1 MRATQATPEDDAI
14 AIQRFD
20 RVACSVRELVVGRQA
35 RAAASG
41 AATQPW
47 VAAMLRRSNPDDA
60 SGRRAWIES
69 GGFQV
74 VRGPRILP
82 IADHRGRRP
91 ELEITRALQV
101 TDRYLQARGPSVS
114 AKARHHCLAGVLLA
128 MEGRTVPEMDA
139 LEPQRGTIPRED
151 MAHVVRM
158 RLQRAPHPLD
168 EAGYQLLLWEV
179 VRAQDP
185 AAPFP
190 FARRVPVWLHPTA
203 DGQTDVEVIVEP
215 PGGLGAAERLV
226 LDRAIQGRLSAGPIR
241 EPGEGLVVEIPA
253 FTGRDTSDHGEGTGL
268 RAVDS
273 PR

>member
-1 MRATQATPEDDAI
+1 
-14 AIQRFD
+14 
-20 RVACSVRELVVGRQA
+20 
-35 RAAASG
+35 
-41 AATQPW
+41 
-47 VAAMLRRSNPDDA
+47 
-60 SGRRAWIES
+60 
-69 GGFQV
+69 
-74 VRGPRILP
+74 
-82 IADHRGRRP
+82 
-91 ELEITRALQV
+91 
-101 TDRYLQARGPSVS
+101 
-114 AKARHHCLAGVLLA
+114 
-128 MEGRTVPEMDA
+128 MDA

-168 EAGYQLLLWEV
+168 EAGYQLLPWEV